1 VREVADLPPFDR
13 RFFDGTEA
21 VTRLGSGS
29 IGGKAGG
36 LAFIR
41 GALTARLDPATFPGI
56 SVDVPRMVVIATGF
70 FDQFIAENK
79 LDRLQVDNLPDAHI
93 ALAFQAGELPV
104 ELVGDLRALVDGVRS
119 PLAIRSSSLLEDAL
133 FRPFAG
139 VYGTKMIPN
148 NHFDPN
154 IRFRRVVEAIKFVW
168 ASTWFAEARDYLRA
182 TGQDLASEKMAV
194 IVQEVVGRDHRVRFY
209 PDLSGVARS
218 HNFYPPAGLRPE
230 DGVVDLALGLGR
242 TIVDG
247 EVAWTYSPSAPA
259 RTPPFAGLSEM
270 LNGTQTRFWA
280 VNMDNPPAYDPVNE
294 VEYLV
299 EGDLSDAAADETLR
313 FVASVYDRSRER
325 FTYDPRARGPRVI
338 NFAPLLLLEELP
350 VNALVRSLLDVCER
364 ACNARVEIEFA
375 MTFDAASNPPKGR
388 LGFLQVRP
396 LVASDAVVDIS
407 DDELAD
413 PSLLL
418 ASTAAMGNGVD
429 ESIRDV
435 VFVRPDRFDPMKTP
449 AVAAELEALNRKLVG
464 RQVPYLLIGF
474 GRWGSSH
481 RTLGI
486 PVTWSQIA
494 GARAIVEAMLPSMN
508 VEPSQGSHFFHNL
521 SSFEVAYFTVP
532 HSGAFRIDWEWLSA
546 QPLVSDSGLVRH
558 VHLAEPLQIKVDG
571 RTTRGL
577 IRHR

>member
-1 VREVADLPPFDR
+1 MREVASLPPFDR
-13 RFFDGTEA
+13 RFFDGSEA
-21 VTRLGSGS
+21 VTCVGSGS

-41 GALTARLDPATFPGI
+41 GALAAELDGSAFPGI
-56 SVDVPRMVVIATGF
+56 SVDVPRMLVIATGF

-79 LDRLQVDNLPDAHI
+79 LDHLQIDGLPDEDI
-93 ALAFQAGELPV
+93 ALAFQAGEMPV
-104 ELVGDLRALVDGVRS
+104 ELVGDLRALIEGVRS
-119 PLAIRSSSLLEDAL
+119 PLAVRSSSLLEDAL

-154 IRFRRVVEAIKFVW
+154 IRFRRLVEAIKFVW

-182 TGQDLASEKMAV
+182 AGQEIGSEKMAV

-218 HNFYPPAGLRPE
+218 YNFYPPAGLRPE
-230 DGVVDLALGLGR
+230 DGVVNLALGLGR

-247 EVAWTYSPSAPA
+247 GLTWTYSPAAPA
-259 RTPPFAGLSEM
+259 RTPPFAGINEM
-270 LNGTQTRFWA
+270 LAGTQSRFWA
-280 VNMDNPPAYDPVNE
+280 VNMDNPPAYDPVSE

-299 EGDLSDAAADETLR
+299 EGDLSDAAADEALR
-313 FVASVYDRSRER
+313 FVASRYDQSSDRIT
-325 FTYDPRARGPRVI
+325 FDPRARGPRVV
-338 NFAPLLLLEELP
+338 NFAPLLVLEEWP
-350 VNALVRSLLDVCER
+350 VNRLIRSLLDVCER

-375 MTFDAASNPPKGR
+375 MTFDATPNSPRPR

-396 LVASDAVVDIS
+396 LVASNAIVDIAE
-407 DDELAD
+407 DELAD
-413 PSLLL
+413 SSLLL

-435 VFVRPDRFDPMKTP
+435 VFVRPDRFDPMTTP
-449 AVAAELEALNRKLVG
+449 DVALELEALNRKLVAT
-464 RQVPYLLIGF
+464 QTPYLLIGF

-494 GARAIVEAMLPSMN
+494 GARAIVEATLPSMN

-521 SSFEVAYFTVP
+521 SSFEVSYFTVP
-532 HSGAFRIDWEWLSA
+532 HNGGFQIDWKWLDA
-546 QPLVSDSGLVRH
+546 QPLVGESGLVRH
-558 VHLAEPLQIKVDG
+558 VHLAEPLTIKVDG
-571 RTTRGL
+571 RSARGL